1 MMTATCPDRRVS
13 LVGRSSASSSVVDPR
28 VCVTPMAPPARAGPP
43 AAVDSVRGARRHV
56 HGDVAVVAGGAQ
68 RDDPRRRAVLR
79 LVRDLG
85 VAAVLLEL
93 GEEHLVLLLR
103 EPLFVLVV
111 EAFDALVRVA
121 LDDTRRAAVARGDE
135 RDAVELREPRRQAG
149 LSGERVARAGDGAF
163 A

>member
-1 MMTATCPDRRVS
+1 MSIATCPGSPRFSRRVRRG
-13 LVGRSSASSSVVDPR
+13 LRSIPGLRAA
-28 VCVTPMAPPARAGPP
+28 MAPPARAGPP
-43 AAVDSVRGARRHV
+43 AAVSSVRRSRRHV

-93 GEEHLVLLLR
+93 GEEHLVLLLG
-103 EPLFVLVV
+103 EPLLVLVV
-111 EAFDALVRVA
+111 EAFDALVRGA
-121 LDDTRRAAVARGDE
+121 LDDTRRSAVARGDE
-135 RDAVELREPRRQAG
+135 GDAVELGEARRQAG
-149 LSGERVARAGDGAF
+149 LSRERVARAGDGAF